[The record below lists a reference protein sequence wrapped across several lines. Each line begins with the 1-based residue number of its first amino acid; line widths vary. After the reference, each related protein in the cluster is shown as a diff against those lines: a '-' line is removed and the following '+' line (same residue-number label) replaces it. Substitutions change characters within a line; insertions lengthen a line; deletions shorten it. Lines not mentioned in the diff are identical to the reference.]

1 MKKEIIKEYD
11 GRLLI
16 LDIMLYCI
24 IATAGFILLNL
35 SNVEMLDPVK
45 YAPSLLFVF
54 GFFSLLVYFAN
65 RKRGDYELLIFGFI
79 NVCVASFIL
88 FYTSYPDSGFIL
100 ADAVL
105 IYSIA
110 NVINKGY
117 SCKNLIGK
125 KDINFFP
132 KVSITILL
140 LILGV
145 LVVSSIYNK
154 VEVGSLILGYYFII
168 FGLLSL
174 LEPLV
179 MILTKNVKV
188 ENFILDFLSYNED
201 EVVEEDEEIKPKEV
215 KKEKIESNK
224 KTTSKSSAK
233 SVSSKTT
240 STKTIRKPKQI
251 KSKTIKK

>member
-11 GRLLI
+11 GRLVI
-16 LDIMLYCI
+16 LDIMLYCVM
-24 IATAGFILLNL
+24 ATAGFILLNL
-35 SNVEMLDPVK
+35 TSMDMLDPVK
-45 YAPSLLFVF
+45 YAPSLFYMF

-79 NVCVASFIL
+79 NICVATFIL
-88 FYTSYPDSGFIL
+88 FYSSYPDSGFIL

-105 IYSIA
+105 VYSIA

-140 LILGV
+140 LVLGV

-154 VEVGSLILGYYFII
+154 IEVGTLILGYYFII

-188 ENFILDFLSYNED
+188 EKYILDFLSYNDDED
-201 EVVEEDEEIKPKEV
+201 EEIEEEIKPKKV
-215 KKEKIESNK
+215 AKEKINNTK
-224 KTTSKSSAK
+224 KTESKK
-233 SVSSKTT
+233 VEDK
-240 STKTIRKPKQI
+240 KEVRKPKQI
-251 KSKTIKK
+251 KKKTIKK